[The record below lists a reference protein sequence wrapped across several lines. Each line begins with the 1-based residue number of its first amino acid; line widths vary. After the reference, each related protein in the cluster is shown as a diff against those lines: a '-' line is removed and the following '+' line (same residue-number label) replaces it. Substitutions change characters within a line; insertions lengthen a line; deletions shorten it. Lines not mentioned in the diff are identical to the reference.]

1 MNDYSTLALLDKAY
15 GSGAASS
22 WLVPAIA
29 NLNIFTGSKN
39 MNDDQTEKL
48 ATLIAQEYKD
58 MKYSVMQL
66 FFYRFKCGHF
76 GKFYGKVDPMVII
89 CALKDFAEECEQKR
103 EEYQTEEYLNKV
115 DDEDTF
121 RKDVYR
127 YWYNLC
133 QELFSHVNPEDKD
146 TLTSI
151 DVAEKYTY
159 NYGLF
164 PDLLKEETIKL
175 PVCTDGSPDWTGMEK
190 FVENIDTVALKRMH
204 SLQQPAIP
212 RKIDCE
218 HWKPFSIGN
227 LFKIVK
233 GTRLTKANM
242 LPGDTNFIGASYENN
257 GVTMHISNKGH
268 IHPAGTITVSYN
280 GAHTGVAFYQDEEF
294 WASDD
299 INVLYPKFPINKD
312 IAMFLLPII
321 KKTGAKYGFI
331 DKWEK
336 EVMAQDE
343 LILPSKDGKP
353 DWEYMEKYIKY
364 IRNKTAKI
372 VAYAESLN
380 ITKEE
385 NE

>member
-1 MNDYSTLALLDKAY
+1 MEQTITTAIEQAKTSMQEQQALSVSSVQKELQNILHRYPKFEDFAVMVNPDTQLSCASDERKTIMGNYATLALLDKAY

-29 NLNIFTGSKN
+29 NLNTFTGSKN

-133 QELFSHVNPEDKD
+133 QELFSLVNPEDKD

-151 DVAEKYTY
+151 DVAEIYTEDKCLEISLTKQQYELLTGTYKDLFSTLKKKY
-159 NYGLF
+159 
-164 PDLLKEETIKL
+164 
-175 PVCTDGSPDWTGMEK
+175 
-190 FVENIDTVALKRMH
+190 
-204 SLQQPAIP
+204 
-212 RKIDCE
+212 
-218 HWKPFSIGN
+218 FSN
-227 LFKIVK
+227 IVK
-233 GTRLTKANM
+233 
-242 LPGDTNFIGASYENN
+242 
-257 GVTMHISNKGH
+257 
-268 IHPAGTITVSYN
+268 
-280 GAHTGVAFYQDEEF
+280 
-294 WASDD
+294 
-299 INVLYPKFPINKD
+299 
-312 IAMFLLPII
+312 LLRY
-321 KKTGAKYGFI
+321 K
-331 DKWEK
+331 
-336 EVMAQDE
+336 
-343 LILPSKDGKP
+343 
-353 DWEYMEKYIKY
+353 
-364 IRNKTAKI
+364 
-372 VAYAESLN
+372 LN
-380 ITKEE
+380 
-385 NE
+385 

>member
-1 MNDYSTLALLDKAY
+1 MEQTITTAIEQAKTSMQEQQGLCKSYELKVQLLRESYPSFEDFAIAVNPDTQVDCAADERGSIMNDYSTLALLDKAY

-151 DVAEKYTY
+151 DVAEIYTEDKCLEISLTKQQYELLTGTYKDLFSTLKKKY
-159 NYGLF
+159 
-164 PDLLKEETIKL
+164 
-175 PVCTDGSPDWTGMEK
+175 
-190 FVENIDTVALKRMH
+190 
-204 SLQQPAIP
+204 
-212 RKIDCE
+212 
-218 HWKPFSIGN
+218 FSN
-227 LFKIVK
+227 IVK
-233 GTRLTKANM
+233 
-242 LPGDTNFIGASYENN
+242 
-257 GVTMHISNKGH
+257 
-268 IHPAGTITVSYN
+268 
-280 GAHTGVAFYQDEEF
+280 
-294 WASDD
+294 
-299 INVLYPKFPINKD
+299 
-312 IAMFLLPII
+312 LLRY
-321 KKTGAKYGFI
+321 K
-331 DKWEK
+331 
-336 EVMAQDE
+336 
-343 LILPSKDGKP
+343 
-353 DWEYMEKYIKY
+353 
-364 IRNKTAKI
+364 
-372 VAYAESLN
+372 LN
-380 ITKEE
+380 
-385 NE
+385 